1 MSRNDILRSHY
12 PYDDECI
19 EDAIYR
25 RHAAH
30 LFGKRRWHEVL
41 PDTVDREIIAMYLGI
56 LSMRRIRGK
65 PEVTLE
71 YSRVFTPS
79 EIGMNLVN
87 RYGVTSQD
95 ADDQITDAYV
105 RFIDS
110 MPMPKI

>member
-1 MSRNDILRSHY
+1 MTRNDALRPVY
-12 PYDDECI
+12 PCHGEGSDD
-19 EDAIYR
+19 DTYR

-65 PEVTLE
+65 PEVALE
-71 YSRVFTPS
+71 YSRVLTTS
-79 EIGMNLVN
+79 EIAMNLVN

>member
-1 MSRNDILRSHY
+1 MSRNDILRSPY

-19 EDAIYR
+19 EDATYR

-65 PEVTLE
+65 PEVALE
-71 YSRVFTPS
+71 YSRVLTTS
-79 EIGMNLVN
+79 EIAMNLVN

-110 MPMPKI
+110 MPMSKI

>member
-1 MSRNDILRSHY
+1 MSRNDILRSPY

-41 PDTVDREIIAMYLGI
+41 PDKVAREIIAMYLGI

-65 PEVTLE
+65 PEVALE
-71 YSRVFTPS
+71 YSRVLTTS
-79 EIGMNLVN
+79 EIAMNLVN